1 MGQELI
7 VKPKTEVA
15 TQTNKKDILTIYNV
29 PGMLDQIVT
38 KEKTELLNLL
48 SCGAVVSDALSNLAH
63 SDEFFVEIPSGLREM
78 LKTGKAVFDKSSKN
92 PGAYT
97 PNIRIMGDRHISG
110 QATIV
115 QKTDP
120 LAVSNCLS
128 NLAMMA
134 MVQSV
139 LEKLEVIE
147 EKVED
152 INKGQKN
159 DRIGIIIGHFK
170 GFMDLYPT
178 FKTPKELRDA
188 ANRAYENM
196 QEGLAQLHFQIEEER
211 KKLNKAP
218 ANHRQTILLSIK
230 TPNIF
235 RNSLDK
241 YKKIYEEYVYDIQL
255 YNRLILLSDVILFL
269 KGSPDAI
276 RMNHEKMV
284 DYCNEYIDDSFKK
297 KMAYL
302 MNNNI
307 AGITNILEYNKRLDL
322 ALDGVFDNA
331 IKIECKKEE
340 VKYIKINEHEFQGC
354 L

>member
-1 MGQELI
+1 MEQELI

-15 TQTNKKDILTIYNV
+15 TQTNKKDILTIYMV
-29 PGMLDQIVT
+29 PDMLDQIVT
-38 KEKTELLNLL
+38 KEKIELLNNL

-63 SDEFFVEIPSGLREM
+63 SDGFFVEIPSGLREM
-78 LKTGKAVFDKSSKN
+78 LKTGEAFFDKSNKN
-92 PGAYT
+92 PGAFA
-97 PNIRIMGDRHISG
+97 PNIKIKGDGRIKG

-134 MVQSV
+134 MIQSV

-147 EKVED
+147 EKIED
-152 INKGQKN
+152 VKQGQKN
-159 DRIGIIIGHFK
+159 DRIGSIIGSFK
-170 GFMDLYPT
+170 AFMDLYDT
-178 FKTPKELRDA
+178 FKTPEEMRRAADDAYRD
-188 ANRAYENM
+188 M
-196 QEGLAQLHFQIEEER
+196 QKGLTQLHLQIEEER
-211 KKLNKAP
+211 KKLNEAP
-218 ANHRQTILLSIK
+218 ANHLQTFLLSMK

-235 RNSLDK
+235 RNRLDK
-241 YKKIYEEYVYDIQL
+241 YRKIYEEYVYDIQL

-284 DYCNEYIDDSFKK
+284 DYCNKYIDDSFKK

-340 VKYIKINEHEFQGC
+340 VKYIKINEHEFQVC
-354 L
+354 I